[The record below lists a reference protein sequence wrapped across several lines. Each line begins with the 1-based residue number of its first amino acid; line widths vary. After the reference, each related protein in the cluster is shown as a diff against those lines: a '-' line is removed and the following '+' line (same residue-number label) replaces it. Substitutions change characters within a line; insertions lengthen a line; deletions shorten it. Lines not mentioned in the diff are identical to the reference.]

1 MNDATVFIGEPI
13 DRTDGFAKVT
23 GTATYSGEFKLEG
36 LCHAVIVQSR
46 ISSGRIARIDD
57 SRARAE
63 PGVIA
68 VLTHQNALRVPAGKS
83 ADPPAERV
91 LSVLQDDR
99 VNYNGQPVAVVV
111 AATLEE
117 AKRGAEVL
125 VIDYQQEAPLLDFAR
140 GKSGAFAP
148 KSINA
153 ENPDSSR
160 GDLDAALASAASR
173 VEVTYTT
180 PPEFHNPMEP
190 HATIASW
197 QGDKLTLYDSTQGVT
212 NLKKAIAK
220 AFGIDPDNVRT
231 VCLYTGGGFGC
242 KGSMWSHVVIT
253 AIAARMV
260 NRPVKLSL
268 QRDQMFFSVGH
279 RPHTE
284 QHLVLGSDR
293 GGRLLGIRHDC
304 TSVTSMLEDW
314 TEASAVVTRML
325 YASDAAE
332 TSHRLVKL
340 NVGTP
345 TFMRAPGEASGS
357 FALESAMDEL
367 ANELSIDPIALR
379 LASYTEVDPGKNQ
392 PFSSKSLRECYRQGA
407 ERFAWSRR
415 TPATRSLRVG
425 HSLVGL
431 GMATAT
437 YPARREKAEAL
448 ARLNSDGTIVVR
460 SATQDLGTGTY
471 TIMTQ
476 VAAETLG
483 VPLRQ
488 VRFELGDSRFPT
500 APGSGGSTTA
510 ATVGPAVQA
519 ACLALKQRIIESA
532 IADPN
537 SPLYQASAS
546 DTDIA
551 EGFVLR
557 RGEPGRR
564 DALPTLAARHKGE
577 PLEALGKAGP
587 GEEKQKYS
595 THSFGAVFA
604 EVHVDEALGAIRV
617 ERLVG
622 AYDVGRLMNQKT
634 AHSQLM
640 GGMVFGIGM
649 ALLEKGEMDHRYG
662 RIVNNNLAEYHVP
675 VNADIRGVEVIVIP
689 GSDTIFNP
697 IGARGIGEIGITGV
711 AAAICN
717 AIFNATG
724 RRVRSLP
731 VTLDSQI

>member
-1 MNDATVFIGEPI
+1 MNETTAVIGEAI
-13 DRTDGFAKVT
+13 DRTDGVAKVT
-23 GTATYSGEFKLEG
+23 GTATYSGEFKFDG
-36 LCHAVIVQSR
+36 LCHAVIVQSQ
-46 ISSGRIARIDD
+46 IPSGRIARIDD
-57 SRARAE
+57 SRASAA

-68 VLTHQNALRVPAGKS
+68 VLTHLNALRLAGGKS

-117 AKRGAEVL
+117 AKRGAELL
-125 VIDYQQEAPLLDFAR
+125 VIDYKQDAPALDFAR
-140 GKSGAFAP
+140 GKAGAFAP
-148 KSINA
+148 DKING
-153 ENPDSSR
+153 EKPDSSR
-160 GDLDAALASAASR
+160 GDLAAALASAAGR
-173 VEVTYTT
+173 VDVTYTT

-197 QGDKLTLYDSTQGVT
+197 QGDKLTLHDSTQGVT
-212 NLKKAIAK
+212 SLKKAIAK
-220 AFGIDPDNVRT
+220 IFGIDPQSVRT

-242 KGSMWSHVVIT
+242 KGSMWSHVVLAT
-253 AIAARMV
+253 MAARMV

-268 QRDQMFFSVGH
+268 ERDQMFFSVGH

-284 QHLVLGSDR
+284 QHMVLGADR
-293 GGRLLGIRHDC
+293 GGRLLGIRHDSIC
-304 TSVTSMLEDW
+304 MTSMIEDW
-314 TEASAVVTRML
+314 TESSGMVTRML
-325 YASDAAE
+325 YASDAAQ

-340 NVGTP
+340 NVGTG

-357 FALESAMDEL
+357 FAVEAAMDEL
-367 ANELSIDPIALR
+367 AYQLSIDPIALR
-379 LASYTEVDPGKNQ
+379 LASYSEVDPGKNL

-415 TPATRSLRVG
+415 TAAPRSLRAG

-437 YPARREKAEAL
+437 YPARRQEAEAL

-483 VPLRQ
+483 VPLRL
-488 VRFELGDSRFPT
+488 VRFELGDSRYPT

-519 ACLALKQRIIESA
+519 ACLALKQKIIDSA
-532 IADPN
+532 IGDPN
-537 SPLYQASAS
+537 SPLYQANVS

-564 DALPTLAARHKGE
+564 DSLAALASRQKGE
-577 PLEALGKAGP
+577 PLEAQGKAAP
-587 GEEKQKYS
+587 GEEKQMYS

-604 EVHVDEALGAIRV
+604 EVHVDESLGTIRV
-617 ERLVG
+617 QRLVG
-622 AYDVGRLMNQKT
+622 AYDVGRLMNEKT

-649 ALLEKGEMDHRYG
+649 ALFEKGELDHRYG

-675 VNADIRGVEVIVIP
+675 VNADVHGIEVIVIP

-711 AAAICN
+711 AGAICN
-717 AIFNATG
+717 AIYHATG

-731 VTLDSQI
+731 ITLDTQI